1 MTFKAVIFD
10 FDGLIIDT
18 ESIWFEVYKKTVLD
32 YGVELALEEF
42 AKCIGTTDEVLY
54 SYLQAHATRPFTRED
69 IEAAAHELYKTKIDT
84 LTLREGVEDYLK
96 EAKEL
101 GLKIGLASSSS
112 RAWVTNYLTKYAILD
127 YFEIIK
133 TKDDVSKVKP
143 DPELYI
149 QALEGLGVAPEEA
162 IAFEDSV
169 NGSSAAIKAGISCVI
184 VPNPVTEQLAFTSYS
199 YRLSSMKEMSL
210 SSLLDRLNK

>member
-1 MTFKAVIFD
+1 MKGVIFD
-10 FDGLIIDT
+10 FDGLIVDT
-18 ESIWFEVYKKTVLD
+18 ESIWYEVYKETVLE

-42 AKCIGTTDEVLY
+42 AKVIGTTDEVLY
-54 SYLQAHATRPFTRED
+54 AYLEKHATKPFTRDD
-69 IEAAAHELYKTKIDT
+69 IEKAAHELYKTKIDT
-84 LTLREGVEDYLK
+84 LTLREGVEEYLK

-112 RAWVTNYLTKYAILD
+112 RAWVTSYLKKYKILE
-127 YFEIIK
+127 YFEVIR
-133 TKDDVSKVKP
+133 TKDDVAKVKP

-149 QALEGLGVAPEEA
+149 QALKGLDIAPEEA

-169 NGSSAAIKAGISCVI
+169 NGSTAAIKAGISCVI

-199 YRLSSMKEMSL
+199 YRLSSMNEMPL
-210 SSLLDRLNK
+210 STLLDKINK

>member
-1 MTFKAVIFD
+1 MSIKAVIFD
-10 FDGLIIDT
+10 FDGLIVDT
-18 ESIWFEVYKKTVLD
+18 ESIWYEVYKETVLE

-42 AKCIGTTDEVLY
+42 AKVIGTTDEVLY
-54 SYLQAHATRPFTRED
+54 EYLQKHATKPFTRDD
-69 IEAAAHELYKTKIDT
+69 IEKAAHELYKTKIDT

-96 EAKEL
+96 EAKQL

-112 RAWVTNYLTKYAILD
+112 RAWVTSYLEKYKILD
-127 YFEIIK
+127 YFEVIR
-133 TKDDVSKVKP
+133 TKDNVAKVKP

-149 QALEGLGVAPEEA
+149 QALEALGVAPEEA

-169 NGSSAAIKAGISCVI
+169 NGSTAAIIAGISCVI

-199 YRLSSMKEMSL
+199 YRLSSMNEMPL
-210 SSLLDRLNK
+210 STLLDKINN